1 MYTWPSSLRGGGVR
15 GVGNP
20 SGWGGGAPLCFFCF
34 TAAERIG
41 GGSDDSVR
49 IVGWSGVF
57 NEVVEAFR
65 TLPGSPK
72 GLLPVGELELGW

>member
-1 MYTWPSSLRGGGVR
+1 MYAWPSMFRGGGVR
-15 GVGNP
+15 GDGSP

-34 TAAERIG
+34 VAAGMIG
-41 GGSDDSVR
+41 GGPDDSVR

-65 TLPGSPK
+65 TLSGFSK
-72 GLLPVGELELGW
+72 GLFPALGLEFG